1 MVFESGVMT
10 SMVASSDATSFASYS
25 SQTVAPSS
33 TPGASVV
40 GVECTGVLWM
50 DRVGMTFPCCFRA
63 KRKFCQKFS
72 GRKAEFWS
80 AEDEEDG
87 GGEFVW
93 GLLWS
98 LGYAAGNIRRMRT
111 RMVSPR
117 W

>member
-1 MVFESGVMT
+1 MVFESGVTT
-10 SMVASSDATSFASYS
+10 SMVASSDATSFPSYS

-33 TPGASVV
+33 TPAASGV

-50 DRVGMTFPCCFRA
+50 DRVGMTLPCCFKA

-80 AEDEEDG
+80 AEDEGDEA
-87 GGEFVW
+87 GEFVS
-93 GLLWS
+93 GLLCS

-111 RMVSPR
+111 KMVSP
-117 W
+117 